1 MFGLLGGLLGGGLL
15 GGMGGGKGGSS
26 MPKYAARAPQ
36 SVAPPPAPEAG
47 APPAAAT
54 PAAEPAPQPAEKA
67 LSQIA
72 PEQVSQGQPKSNP
85 VSGLLDAP
93 DPVASPP
100 QIRDEPAMPEQV
112 ANRSETS
119 APTAPQAEDAFGAI
133 PMLRKTDLLK
143 NQLLDAKDT
152 RIQMPFQ
159 SGMPDKHFDTSG
171 SDWTP
176 PMGLSYQ
183 QSSTIDQMPP
193 RKYGR

>member
-15 GGMGGGKGGSS
+15 GGKGGGGGGSS

-36 SVAPPPAPEAG
+36 SITPPPAPEAE
-47 APPAAAT
+47 AAPAAPT
-54 PAAEPAPQPAEKA
+54 PTPEPVAQPAEQA

-72 PEQVSQGQPKSNP
+72 PAQVSKGQPSP
-85 VSGLLDAP
+85 VSGLLDTAP
-93 DPVASPP
+93 PVASPSKMP
-100 QIRDEPAMPEQV
+100 DAPPIPEQV
-112 ANRSETS
+112 ANRSSTP
-119 APTAPQAEDAFGAI
+119 APTAPQAEDSFGAI

-143 NQLLDAKDT
+143 NQLMDSDNT

-176 PMGLSYQ
+176 PMGLSYR
-183 QSSTIDQMPP
+183 QSSTIDQMPG